1 MVAGVP
7 NASAIQLD
15 TSDVTKLEECVAKV
29 HRRTL
34 PIAFL
39 IGHSWDHLRIVL
51 KYFCICW
58 LNLMFACLECSS
70 RACLTGS

>member
-29 HRRTL
+29 HRRRL

-39 IGHSWDHLRIVL
+39 IYHSWDHLPIVL
-51 KYFCICW
+51 KYSCIC
-58 LNLMFACLECSS
+58 
-70 RACLTGS
+70 

>member
-29 HRRTL
+29 HRRRL

-39 IGHSWDHLRIVL
+39 IWSFMG
-51 KYFCICW
+51 
-58 LNLMFACLECSS
+58 SS
-70 RACLTGS
+70 TNCAKVFLDLLVI

>member
-1 MVAGVP
+1 MP

-39 IGHSWDHLRIVL
+39 IGHSWDHLPIVL

-58 LNLMFACLECSS
+58 
-70 RACLTGS
+70 